1 MIIEGIVT
9 LLIVGAM
16 LYVAPGVFG
25 LTKAA
30 APLVCSTAGGGCGS
44 VDATLNTTATS
55 IGTSIAGGLSL
66 TAITPIMLGIGL
78 MIGAFMVIRGRT

>member
-1 MIIEGIVT
+1 
-9 LLIVGAM
+9 M

-25 LTKAA
+25 LTKSA
-30 APLVCSTAGGGCGS
+30 APLVCAAAGGGCGS
-44 VDATLNTTATS
+44 VDATLNQTATS

-78 MIGAFMVIRGRT
+78 MIGAFMVVRGRT